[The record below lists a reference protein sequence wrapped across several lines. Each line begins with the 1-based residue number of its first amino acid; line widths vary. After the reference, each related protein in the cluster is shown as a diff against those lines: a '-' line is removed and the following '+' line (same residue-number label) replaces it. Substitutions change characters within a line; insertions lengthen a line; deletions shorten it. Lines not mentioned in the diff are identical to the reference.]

1 MDAADPDV
9 VAADPGVA
17 AGAVVEAADP
27 DVDVAE
33 AEADPDVDVVV
44 AAAGP
49 DVADCVVVAV
59 FALGAAG
66 PDVADCVVVAVAAAA
81 GPDVAV
87 VVAAPRAS
95 GAVLLPIARK
105 MSHNTRCRCDE
116 ETYCMLGKHGHHA
129 SAKPR

>member
-1 MDAADPDV
+1 MGLRPVDAADPDV
-9 VAADPGVA
+9 AAADPGVA
-17 AGAVVEAADP
+17 VGAVVEAAGP

-33 AEADPDVDVVV
+33 AAV
-44 AAAGP
+44 GP

-59 FALGAAG
+59 VVLGAAG

-87 VVAAPRAS
+87 VVAVAVAAPRAS

-105 MSHNTRCRCDE
+105 MSHNTRFRCDE
-116 ETYCMLGKHGHHA
+116 ETFYMLGKHGRHA